1 MYHSRMMNIVI
12 AGEKDEEEPLHNAG
26 MVAEKY
32 GLSTEFLTATAWRC
46 QQKYGVMIVFSP
58 LGPSP
63 TTRLLIVCS
72 TFRFVI

>member
-46 QQKYGVMIVFSP
+46 QQKYGVYHH
-58 LGPSP
+58 P
-63 TTRLLIVCS
+63 TVVNT
-72 TFRFVI
+72 